1 MSRNAVA
8 NLLLGIGI
16 AIDGYQM
23 AEYLLS
29 GSPSFV
35 ISFLIVA
42 VSIWLM
48 RGLGRTIEKEVDR
61 EFRQR
66 ED

>member
-1 MSRNAVA
+1 MSRNDVGNLFLGFGVA
-8 NLLLGIGI
+8 IE
-16 AIDGYQM
+16 GYQM
-23 AEYLLS
+23 AQYLLS
-29 GSPSFV
+29 GTPSFV

-48 RGLGRTIEKEVDR
+48 RSLGRTIEKEVDR